1 MKRID
6 VASACSDHKDG
17 CDPQRVD
24 EVRDDSPENKV
35 D

>member
-6 VASACSDHKDG
+6 VAPAHSDHEDG
-17 CDPQRVD
+17 CDPQSVD
-24 EVRDDSPENKV
+24 EVRDDSPEKEV